1 LRRAWYKLCMSLTPD
16 QNTQIDAL
24 VSDLRAK
31 EDAFGSASDANDA
44 AQAAAQA
51 AIASASG
58 TASAK
63 AGAHDAL
70 SASID
75 ALVAFATSLKS

>member
-1 LRRAWYKLCMSLTPD
+1 MSLTPD
-16 QNTQIDAL
+16 QNAQIDAL

-31 EDAFGSASDANDA
+31 EDAFGTSSDANDA

-51 AIASASG
+51 AVATAAG
-58 TASAK
+58 TAQSK

-70 SASID
+70 GASID
-75 ALVAFATSLKS
+75 ALVAFAQSLKS